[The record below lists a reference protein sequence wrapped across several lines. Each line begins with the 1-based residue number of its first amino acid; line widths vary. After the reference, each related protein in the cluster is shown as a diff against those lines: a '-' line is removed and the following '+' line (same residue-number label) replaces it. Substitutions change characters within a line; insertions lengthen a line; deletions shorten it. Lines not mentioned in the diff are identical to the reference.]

1 MASGARFWSAS
12 AGVRHSCRNCWAKR
26 VLTLGRDHPDF
37 VTALERGLAV
47 IQCFDAEHRS
57 MTLAEVSVRP
67 GLSRG
72 TARRF
77 LLTLAELG
85 FVAADNGGFSLTPR
99 VMRLGYAF
107 LSSLGIGEIAEPI
120 IRGLGAQLDETVSL
134 AVLDG
139 EDVVFL
145 ARAEARRVYRTN
157 VTVGARLPAHATSL
171 GRVLLAGLPDAELA
185 AWLERVQPVAY
196 TPKTIMDKDRLMK
209 AILQARQDGFATMDE
224 ELQIGIR
231 SVAVP
236 VPDRDGSTLAA
247 LNIGGLTPQTS
258 LAVLRNEFVP
268 LLRAAAA
275 EIAGSRG

>member
-1 MASGARFWSAS
+1 MA
-12 AGVRHSCRNCWAKR
+12 
-26 VLTLGRDHPDF
+26 LGRDHPDF

-57 MTLAEVSVRP
+57 MTLAEVSIRT

-85 FVAADNGGFSLTPR
+85 FIVAEKGGFALTPR

-107 LSSLGIGEIAEPI
+107 LSSIGVGEIAEPI
-120 IRGLGAQLDETVSL
+120 IRSLSARLDETISL
-134 AVLDG
+134 AVMDG

-145 ARAEARRVYRTN
+145 ARVEARRVYRTT

-196 TPKTIMDKDRLMK
+196 TPKTITDKDALMK
-209 AILQARQDGFATMDE
+209 AVLQIRQDGFATVDE

-247 LNIGGLTPQTS
+247 LNAGGVTPQTS
-258 LAVLRNEFVP
+258 LVTLRNKFVP

-275 EIAGSRG
+275 EIAGKRS